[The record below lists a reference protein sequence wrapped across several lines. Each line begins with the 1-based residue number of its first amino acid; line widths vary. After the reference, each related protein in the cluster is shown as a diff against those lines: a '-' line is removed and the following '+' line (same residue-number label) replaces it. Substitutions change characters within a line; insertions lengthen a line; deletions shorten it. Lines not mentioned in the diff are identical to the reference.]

1 MRWQDQLWW
10 LQRTLISQRR
20 RSLLTIIGFAVG
32 IMTIALLSSL
42 GEGVRLY
49 VIKEFTQFGS
59 HILGI
64 TPGKTNTLGLSGTLQ
79 TVRPLSLEDASSLLK
94 IDGVEQVVP
103 VIFGSAQVK
112 SNNRSRNTDIAGVG
126 PDAQKAWQLTM
137 QAGKFLPADNWF
149 TARPTVVLGSK
160 LKQELFANQNAIG
173 QRVQIGGNRYRV
185 VGVTDPKGQFLG
197 FDMDDIA
204 YIPTLRGQQLFNRES
219 LMEIDI
225 FYAPNRSQKYLIEA
239 IKNRLI
245 ERHGEE
251 DFTIITQDEMLK
263 TMDKILTVLKLAA
276 AGLGIISLIVGAV
289 GIITILF
296 ISVAERRA
304 EIGLLCSLGATPQ
317 IIRKLFLYEAISLA
331 MIGALLGL
339 LLSIV
344 IVFTL
349 TTMIP
354 KLPLFIDQ
362 QSILIS
368 LLLSA
373 VIGYFAGVKPA
384 SQAAKLKPIEALR
397 AE

>member
-10 LQRTLISQRR
+10 LQRTLVSQRR

-112 SNNRSRNTDIAGVG
+112 SNNRSRSTDIAGVG
-126 PDAQKAWQLTM
+126 PDAKKAWQLNM
-137 QAGKFLPADNWF
+137 QAGNFLPQDNWF

-160 LKQELFANQNAIG
+160 LKQELFANQTAIG

-185 VGVTDPKGQFLG
+185 VGVTAPKGQFLG

-225 FYAPNRSQKYLIEA
+225 FYAPNRSQKQLIEA

-251 DFTIITQDEMLK
+251 DFTVITQDEMLK

-296 ISVAERRA
+296 ISVSERRA
-304 EIGLLCSLGATPQ
+304 EIGLLCALGATPKT
-317 IIRKLFLYEAISLA
+317 IRKLFLYEAISLA

-339 LLSIV
+339 LLSIL
-344 IVFTL
+344 IVFSL
-349 TTMIP
+349 TTLIP

-368 LLLSA
+368 LLLA
-373 VIGYFAGVKPA
+373 AIIGYFAGVKPA